1 MRDKADDVVGSA
13 VNKPTDVLLTN
24 VACGFHDCPSGGRK
38 THTTGRGISELLASG
53 TEVCKGQREMAG
65 KLIANLSI
73 FRFQTN

>member
-38 THTTGRGISELLASG
+38 TLLASG